1 MSRTVSLLVSLVLFA
16 VCPTLVSP
24 AGVPTPSVNSSLSH
38 SFSTAVPA
46 SAQPATRSND
56 DDSDS
61 ISATTDPAA
70 ANPSGTTP
78 TLAITSVGESI
89 LAPDDDLSIEI
100 TLSNPTDEDITL
112 DRISLAGQPVAPSTR
127 TRLLAFLNDADVF
140 LETLYAAEL
149 DVTVPARQKV
159 MLPLT
164 VARDSTGWS
173 GDEETWGPH
182 GIEVV
187 VDGPGLDDELT
198 DRSFVV
204 VAPNYEVTP
213 MPTGVV
219 IPVTASTAEMAE
231 EQTISQRTDAGL
243 IAREE
248 EEEGKPGATETST
261 ASTGGSTVRA
271 TPTDT
276 STDPST
282 RANTAPHRI
291 STLLTADNIPGVTTV
306 FDPALLSVYADDDA
320 LTAAVTN
327 LATSNNSE
335 VIFTAFSDPDM
346 SALVHG
352 EDSEQATS
360 AHDTATTMAEELGDA
375 IRTDITLL
383 APEPDQ
389 ETLSVLANGGTSAV
403 IIAADEVPTSAYRY
417 YTPSARTSINYGDSD
432 ATASEAD
439 ASPDS
444 EKGTDTGTASESS
457 ASRSSG
463 ASGLDALVVDSA
475 ASAALAG
482 TLVEEDE
489 VAGAD
494 DSAGAIDILDSRQ
507 LVLSL
512 SAVTYRERPNDT
524 RGMVLAVDRASLPH
538 YGTQDPATATAA
550 DPVATENL
558 LETTRALMGASWVS
572 PYTVSQLL
580 ELDSSSA
587 ERQELP
593 ERVLATGEART
604 SFFSATAN
612 SYSRVVT
619 IAAMSPDP
627 SILTNPAD
635 LARRRLST
643 LAWRSDP
650 AGRQNRL
657 RDLTRTANGYFTA
670 IYANP
675 SSTINIISEATG
687 VPLHIRNDLPVDVG
701 VVIQLDTPDARLRA
715 TETVAVTLTPHSTTT
730 VTVPVRASGS
740 GNVRADVRVLNPVG
754 TQVGPVQS
762 IDIRVRA
769 NWENVGTVVV
779 AGAFGAVLVV
789 GVIRSLRRG
798 RRSAP
803 VRPGSLPRVS
813 ATATTG

>member
-1 MSRTVSLLVSLVLFA
+1 
-16 VCPTLVSP
+16 
-24 AGVPTPSVNSSLSH
+24 
-38 SFSTAVPA
+38 
-46 SAQPATRSND
+46 
-56 DDSDS
+56 
-61 ISATTDPAA
+61 
-70 ANPSGTTP
+70 
-78 TLAITSVGESI
+78 
-89 LAPDDDLSIEI
+89 
-100 TLSNPTDEDITL
+100 
-112 DRISLAGQPVAPSTR
+112 
-127 TRLLAFLNDADVF
+127 
-140 LETLYAAEL
+140 
-149 DVTVPARQKV
+149 
-159 MLPLT
+159 
-164 VARDSTGWS
+164 
-173 GDEETWGPH
+173 
-182 GIEVV
+182 
-187 VDGPGLDDELT
+187 
-198 DRSFVV
+198 
-204 VAPNYEVTP
+204 
-213 MPTGVV
+213 
-219 IPVTASTAEMAE
+219 MAE
-231 EQTISQRTDAGL
+231 GI
-243 IAREE
+243 
-248 EEEGKPGATETST
+248 
-261 ASTGGSTVRA
+261 
-271 TPTDT
+271 
-276 STDPST
+276 DP
-282 RANTAPHRI
+282 
-291 STLLTADNIPGVTTV
+291 
-306 FDPALLSVYADDDA
+306 
-320 LTAAVTN
+320 
-327 LATSNNSE
+327 
-335 VIFTAFSDPDM
+335 
-346 SALVHG
+346 
-352 EDSEQATS
+352 
-360 AHDTATTMAEELGDA
+360 A
-375 IRTDITLL
+375 IRTDVALL

-389 ETLSVLANGGTSAV
+389 ETLSALADSGTSAV
-403 IIAADEVPTSAYRY
+403 IIGADEVPTSAYRY
-417 YTPSARTSINYGDSD
+417 YTPSARTSIDYGDND
-432 ATASEAD
+432 GTASEAD
-439 ASPDS
+439 ASLDS
-444 EKGTDTGTASESS
+444 ESRTDTGTASESS

-558 LETTRALMGASWVS
+558 LETTQALMGASWVS
-572 PYTVSQLL
+572 PYTVSELL

-593 ERVLATGEART
+593 ERTVATGEARS
-604 SFFSATAN
+604 SFFSSAAN

-627 SILTNPAD
+627 SVLTNPAD

-643 LAWRSDP
+643 LAWRSDTG
-650 AGRQNRL
+650 GRQNRL

-715 TETVAVTLTPHSTTT
+715 TETVAVTLTPNSTTT

-789 GVIRSLRRG
+789 GVVRSLRRG

-803 VRPGSLPRVS
+803 VRPGSLPRES

>member
-1 MSRTVSLLVSLVLFA
+1 MSRTVRLLVSLVLFV
-16 VCPTLVSP
+16 VCPGAVSP
-24 AGVPTPSVNSSLSH
+24 ASASTPSVNSSVSH
-38 SFSTAVPA
+38 SFSTAAPA
-46 SAQPATRSND
+46 TAQPATRSDD

-61 ISATTDPAA
+61 VSATTDPAA
-70 ANPSGTTP
+70 ASPSGTTP
-78 TLAITSVGESI
+78 SLAITSVGESV

-100 TLSNPTDEDITL
+100 TVSNPTDEDLTL
-112 DRISLAGQPVAPSTR
+112 DSMSLAGQPVAPSTR

-149 DVTVPARQKV
+149 DVTVPARQ
-159 MLPLT
+159 T
-164 VARDSTGWS
+164 VTLSFTVTRDSTGWS
-173 GDEETWGPH
+173 GDEESWGPH

-187 VDGPGLDDELT
+187 VDGAGLDDELT

-204 VAPNYEVTP
+204 VAPNYDVTP

-219 IPVTASTAEMAE
+219 IPVTASTAEMEE

-248 EEEGKPGATETST
+248 EEEGKSGATETST
-261 ASTGGSTVRA
+261 ASTGSSTVSA

-282 RANTAPHRI
+282 RANTAPQRI
-291 STLLTADNIPGVTTV
+291 STLLSASSTPGVTAV

-320 LTAAVTN
+320 LTAAVAD
-327 LATSNNSE
+327 LAKAAHSE
-335 VIFTAFSDPDM
+335 VLFTAFSDADV
-346 SALVHG
+346 SALAHSG
-352 EDSEQATS
+352 NSEQATS
-360 AHDTATTMAEELGDA
+360 AHDTSTTMAEEVGGA
-375 IRTDITLL
+375 IRTDIALL

-389 ETLSVLANGGTSAV
+389 ETLSVLADGGTSAV

-417 YTPSARTSINYGDSD
+417 YTPSARTSIDYD
-432 ATASEAD
+432 AAATGSEAG
-439 ASPDS
+439 SSRDS
-444 EKGTDTGTASESS
+444 ADRADTGTAQEWA
-457 ASRSSG
+457 ASTSTG
-463 ASGLDALVVDSA
+463 AGELDALVVDSA

-489 VAGAD
+489 AAGANN
-494 DSAGAIDILDSRQ
+494 SAGKIDILDSRQ
-507 LVLSL
+507 LVLAL

-558 LETTRALMGASWVS
+558 LQTTQDLMGASWVS
-572 PYTVSQLL
+572 PHTVSELL
-580 ELDSSSA
+580 ELDNSPA
-587 ERQELP
+587 ERQTLP
-593 ERVLATGEART
+593 ERTVATGEARS
-604 SFFSATAN
+604 SFFSSAAN

-643 LAWRSDP
+643 LAWRSDTG
-650 AGRQNRL
+650 GRQNRL

-715 TETVAVTLTPHSTTT
+715 TETVAVTLTPNSTTT

-789 GVIRSLRRG
+789 GVVRSLRRG

-803 VRPGSLPRVS
+803 VRPGSLPRES